1 MITLELGN
9 DSFSLDGEI
18 ITLRQAIGAVET
30 DGGLSTNE
38 SITSIVIN
46 GEAYS
51 LDQVEEVLDNTLAE
65 LNYPSLQIQNAY
77 EIAFDALEDCKG
89 HIDQLLDKIIIT
101 TAEFNKGNID
111 EANLYF
117 ADLIELLE
125 LYIHLVTRI
134 HATARK
140 GNPEYFADK
149 DMVKNLEI
157 HLFSVIKALVPAREK
172 NDIVMLSDLLEYELM
187 DNLKQWKDQA
197 IPLIQESKT
206 NI

>member
-9 DSFSLDGEI
+9 DSFSLDGDI
-18 ITLRQAIGAVET
+18 ITLRQAITAVES

-38 SITSIVIN
+38 SITAVVIDGQTYTLN
-46 GEAYS
+46 H
-51 LDQVEEVLDNTLAE
+51 VEEVLDNTLAE
-65 LNYPSLQIQNAY
+65 LNYPSLRIQNSY
-77 EIAFDALEDCKG
+77 EIAFEALDDCLG
-89 HIDQLLDKIIIT
+89 HIDQLLDKIIVT
-101 TAEFNKGNID
+101 TAEFNKGNLD

-125 LYIHLVTRI
+125 LYIHLITRI

-140 GNPEYFADK
+140 GNPEFFEKK
-149 DMVKNLEI
+149 DLVKNLEI

-197 IPLIQESKT
+197 IPLIQESR
-206 NI
+206 ISI